1 LKALNKTMENPE
13 IPFDLSFVLE
23 LAKPPTLEEELK
35 MEKELIV
42 LKKLDDIEAIKNFA
56 EDLARQNHQQSLFI
70 AGCMSKIAELQAK
83 IICMKNPVSQKKD
96 NLLKKILKLF

>member
-1 LKALNKTMENPE
+1 MKKADVPLD
-13 IPFDLSFVLE
+13 FSFVLE
-23 LAKPPTLEEELK
+23 LAQPPSLEEELHL
-35 MEKELIV
+35 EKEIRSIKV
-42 LKKLDDIEAIKNFA
+42 SDDIERVKRYA
-56 EDLARQNHQQSLFI
+56 EDVARQNHQQSLFI